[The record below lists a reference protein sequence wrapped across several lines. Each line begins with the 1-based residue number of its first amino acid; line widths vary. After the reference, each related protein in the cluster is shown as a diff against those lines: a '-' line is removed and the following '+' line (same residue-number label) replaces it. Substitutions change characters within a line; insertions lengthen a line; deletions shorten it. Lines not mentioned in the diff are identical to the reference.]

1 MELWQFNA
9 CINAY
14 NERKQ
19 AEDKQKLF
27 FAWCTANWTG
37 AAFAG
42 KLRKF
47 SNYVKEEQTEP
58 VERGS
63 ALTREQM
70 DEFDRRLKEK
80 REAAYA
86 AV

>member
-9 CINAY
+9 CVRAFNAH
-14 NERKQ
+14 RK
-19 AEDKQKLF
+19 ARDKQKLF
-27 FAWCTANWTG
+27 YVWCTANWTG

-47 SNYVKEEQTEP
+47 SHYVKDEQNET
-58 VERGS
+58 VERGQ

-70 DEFDRRLKEK
+70 DEFDRKLREK
-80 REAAYA
+80 GGTAI